1 MPFES
6 PFALASK
13 FNAWINSA
21 DLEGLASLMT
31 DGHIFIDSL
40 GSVVSGKSAALAAW
54 SSFFRAFPDYRNEF
68 ERHRE
73 AGDVVA
79 IQGRS
84 LCSDPRLR
92 GPALW
97 RAEVREGKIARW
109 QVFTDTTENRS
120 ALGL

>member
-6 PFALASK
+6 PYALASK
-13 FNAWINSA
+13 FNTWINSA

-31 DGHIFIDSL
+31 DDHAFIDSL
-40 GSVVSGKSAALAAW
+40 GSVVSGKPTVLAAW

-84 LCSDPRLR
+84 LCSDPRLH

-97 RAEVREGKIARW
+97 RATVREGKIAQW
-109 QVFTDTTENRS
+109 QVFMDTAENRS

>member
-6 PFALASK
+6 PYVLASK
-13 FNAWINSA
+13 FNAYINSA

-31 DGHIFIDSL
+31 DDHAFIDSL
-40 GSVVSGKSAALAAW
+40 GLVVSGKSKVLAAW
-54 SSFFRAFPDYRNEF
+54 SSFFRAFPDYRSEF

-73 AGDVVA
+73 AGDIVA

-84 LCSDPRLR
+84 LCSDLRLH
-92 GPALW
+92 GLALW
-97 RAEVREGKIARW
+97 RAEIREGKITRW